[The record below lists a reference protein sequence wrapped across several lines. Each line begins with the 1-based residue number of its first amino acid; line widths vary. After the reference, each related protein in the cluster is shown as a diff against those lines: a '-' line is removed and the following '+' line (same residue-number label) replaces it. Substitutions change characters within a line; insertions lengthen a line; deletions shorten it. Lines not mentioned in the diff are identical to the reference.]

1 MAAELRMSELAWYR
15 ATSAEVARR
24 APTRVDVVGN
34 PVLITVID
42 DQAYAVADA
51 CLHRGLS
58 LEGGRCVDGII
69 TCPEHWWRY
78 DLRTGEHLGT
88 PGEYLPTYP
97 ARIDE
102 DGFVEVQLAT
112 VTPALSLRET
122 LLAHARAGR
131 TGQGAP
137 AEGPA

>member
-1 MAAELRMSELAWYR
+1 MTTRVGASWHRTISSETAA
-15 ATSAEVARR
+15 T
-24 APTRVDVVGN
+24 PTRVVVAGR
-34 PVLITVID
+34 PVLVHVVEGTP
-42 DQAYAVADA
+42 YAVADS

-58 LEGGRCVDGII
+58 LEGGRCVDGVI

-97 ARIDE
+97 ARLAE
-102 DGFVEVQLAT
+102 DGVIEVEVEDAAPT
-112 VTPALSLRET
+112 VSLRET

-131 TGQGAP
+131 AGQGALT
-137 AEGPA
+137 EGTA